1 MHHRWFLTLCA
12 LLLLCIAGSAHGAVS
27 DPPPTMGE
35 VGRRRPDGA
44 VQSDPSTPPDL
55 MKDFEVLRQQLE
67 QNPRDVGVLNS
78 MGIIYARAGRLP
90 DAMVLWQR
98 GLAIDPKYVHLY
110 NNLGSAL
117 KTQKRYDEALRVFA
131 AGLRVE
137 PSYWLYHNLGL
148 LYKETGRRNEAITSF
163 QAALRTNPRFEP
175 AARKLAELGVQ
186 VPPTTAWAHVPGIP
200 QLPLPGE
207 FKPPVMDG
215 NLGLDDSV
223 ALGRRD
229 APVPPDRLPPPAGAP
244 ERTAVVRRPSPPAR
258 IEPAEP
264 YTIDT
269 CAAAISRLSGGGGA
283 KLVALTFDDGPHAA
297 YTRQLLDYF
306 RAQGVKATFFVLG
319 SRAEAY
325 PDLIT
330 RMSEEGHEIA
340 NHTWSHKSLVNQGSG
355 AGLGELRRT
364 SDMIAMLTGSSP
376 RLVRPPYGHTNA
388 RVRGMIQGQGWREV
402 MWDADSRD
410 WAGGSSDR
418 MLARVVRSFS
428 PECIVLFHDIHP
440 GALRVL
446 PVLVPALKKCGYR
459 FVTVSQLLG
468 SPNHAG

>member
-1 MHHRWFLTLCA
+1 MRRRCFLVICTMLLA
-12 LLLLCIAGSAHGAVS
+12 LAAVS
-27 DPPPTMGE
+27 FPARAQAPGT
-35 VGRRRPDGA
+35 A
-44 VQSDPSTPPDL
+44 ADPSTPPDL
-55 MKDFEVLRQQLE
+55 MKDFELLRQQLA

-78 MGIIYARAGRLP
+78 MGIIYARAGRLQ
-90 DAMVLWQR
+90 DAIVLWQR
-98 GLAIDPKYVHLY
+98 GLFLDAKYVHLY

-137 PSYWLYHNLGL
+137 PSFWLHYNLGL
-148 LYKETGRRNEAITSF
+148 LYKELGKRNEAASSF
-163 QAALRTNPRFEP
+163 FAALRLNPGFEP
-175 AARKLAELGVQ
+175 ASQKLKEMGLR
-186 VPPTTAWAHVPGIP
+186 PPSPDAYAHVPGIP
-200 QLPLPGE
+200 VFPGGI
-207 FKPPVMDG
+207 KPPVMDG
-215 NLGLDDSV
+215 NLGINDS
-223 ALGRRD
+223 LGLGMRD
-229 APVPPDRLPPPAGAP
+229 SPVPPGELPELPGLKEAP
-244 ERTAVVRRPSPPAR
+244 VVKRPSPPAR

-269 CAAAISRLSGGGGA
+269 CAAAISRLAGGSGS

-306 RAQGVKATFFVLG
+306 KAQGVRATFFVLG

-325 PDLIT
+325 PDLVA
-330 RMSEEGHEIA
+330 RMAGEGHEVA
-340 NHTWSHKSLVNQGSG
+340 NHTWSHKSLVNMGSANG
-355 AGLGELRRT
+355 VSELRRT
-364 SDMIAMLTGSSP
+364 SEMISMLTGKPP
-376 RLVRPPYGHTNA
+376 RLVRPPYGHTNE

-446 PVLVPALKKCGYR
+446 PVLIPALKKCGFR
-459 FVTVSQLLG
+459 FVTVSQLFG
-468 SPNHAG
+468 PTDHAG